1 MKKPLSLL
9 AGAIALALSAAP
21 VSGAELKLVG
31 VTYPDNKKVEV
42 PFTRTAIA
50 PKAATLDAVV
60 RFKGTAGEIEVAW
73 KAMEPA
79 IMFAGNITS
88 YSIWAVTRDGRPENL
103 GELPVREKK
112 NGEATYRTGKKSFAL
127 IVTAEVLPGAIV
139 PTELVVFQ
147 SGKVD
152 EKTTAKNWD
161 FDFDITYPMEGVVRP
176 GNPSIAD
183 LSYKPGGEP
192 IELQQARRVA
202 EISDELK
209 AETADEKAVQ
219 TAKSQLAQATNAAS
233 GKGGSKKTIVDYSQR
248 AIDNYSIAIR
258 AKFNKMLEERIA
270 AEVARRQ
277 AEEARKQR
285 EMAAAKAEAERA
297 KAEAAKAEQ
306 EKARLAAEVDQLK
319 KERESLKESLEGA
332 VGANM
337 AITESARG
345 VVVNLGDI
353 LFDVNKY
360 TLKRDSEISIAKIA
374 GILGVFK
381 KFNARI
387 EGYTDASGKQDWNM
401 KLSSERALSVADFL
415 AKEGVAK
422 ERIAHAGYG
431 PANPVAD
438 NETKEGKAK
447 NRRVEIILNQ
457 GVVEAMPGGVTA
469 PDRPVKATKPAAA
482 PKKQ

>member
-9 AGAIALALSAAP
+9 AGVAALALSAMP

-31 VTYPDNKKVEV
+31 VTYPDGKKVEV
-42 PFTRTAIA
+42 PFTKTSIA
-50 PKAATLDAVV
+50 PKAATLSAVV
-60 RFKGTAGEIEVAW
+60 RFKGTQGEVEVSW

-88 YSIWAVTRDGRPENL
+88 YAIWAVTRDGRPENL

-112 NGEATYRTGKKSFAL
+112 NGEASYKTGKKNFAL
-127 IVTAEVLPGAIV
+127 IVTAEILPGAIV
-139 PTELVVFQ
+139 PTELVLFQ

-152 EKTTAKNWD
+152 EKTTAKN
-161 FDFDITYPMEGVVRP
+161 FDFAYDITFPMEGVVQP

-183 LSYKPGGEP
+183 LTYKPGAEP
-192 IELQQARRVA
+192 IELQQARKVA
-202 EISDELK
+202 EISDQLK
-209 AETADEKAVQ
+209 AETVDEKAVQ
-219 TAKSQLAQATNAAS
+219 TAKSQLAQATNAAM
-233 GKGGSKKTIVDYSQR
+233 GKGGSKKTVVDYSQR
-248 AIDNYSIAIR
+248 AIDNYSVAIR

-285 EMAAAKAEAERA
+285 EMEAAKAEAERA
-297 KAEAAKAEQ
+297 KAEAARAEQ

-319 KERESLKESLEGA
+319 KERESLKESLLSAAGET
-332 VGANM
+332 M
-337 AITESARG
+337 TITETARG
-345 VVVNLGDI
+345 VVVGLPDI

-360 TLKRDSEISIAKIA
+360 TLKRDSEIALAKVA

-381 KFNARI
+381 KFNSRV
-387 EGYTDASGKQDWNM
+387 EGYTDSSGKQDWNM

-422 ERIAHAGYG
+422 ERIVHAGYG

-438 NETKEGKAK
+438 NETKEGRAK

-457 GVVEAMPGGVTA
+457 GEVEATPGGVTA
-469 PDRPVKATKPAAA
+469 PERPVKATKPAA
-482 PKKQ
+482 PKKP